1 MQRMKLYGTVLDK
14 KQARVCTKKK
24 KKKFPKKALLEIH
37 SNNFTPPPISRPN
50 LQTESAELVVL
61 FILRVWHMLYLR

>member
-24 KKKFPKKALLEIH
+24 KKKISKKSSLGN
-37 SNNFTPPPISRPN
+37 S
-50 LQTESAELVVL
+50 
-61 FILRVWHMLYLR
+61 